1 MDKKEKA
8 QYDRAYRREN
18 ILRKIIG
25 FNKNKPEDMEL
36 WDWLGQKENV
46 TEYIK
51 NLIRE
56 DMKR

>member
-8 QYDRAYRREN
+8 QYDRAYMREN

-25 FNKNKPEDMEL
+25 FNKTKPEDMEL
-36 WDWLGQKENV
+36 WDWLGQQENV

-56 DMKR
+56 DMKH